1 MDTRHKQMGENLKQT
16 QCLREMA
23 LLHALASL
31 GAPSYIL
38 HLEDAEG
45 TGTWD
50 DLLTAVLGCSACPAV
65 TVNLNLQKEKQ
76 MDD

>member
-23 LLHALASL
+23 LPHALASL

-50 DLLTAVLGCSACPAV
+50 DLLTAV